1 MTKFYDDSK
10 LLTISMTDNTTG
22 TSFEADFFEVGN
34 LNYNADLGAYKV
46 DDVEYLADYAK
57 DYANGTNP
65 DFDEAGDCTVS
76 ADIEVR

>member
-22 TSFEADFFEVGN
+22 AAFEADFFEVGN
-34 LNYNADLGAYKV
+34 LNYNADLDAYKV

-76 ADIEVR
+76 ADIEAL

>member
-22 TSFEADFFEVGN
+22 AAFEADFFEVSN
-34 LNYNADLGAYKV
+34 LSYNADLDAYKV
-46 DDVEYLADYAK
+46 DDVEYLADYAR

-65 DFDEAGDCTVS
+65 DFDKAGDCTVS
-76 ADIEVR
+76 ADIEAL

>member
-1 MTKFYDDSK
+1 MTRFYDDSRI
-10 LLTISMTDNTTG
+10 LSIEMLDNTTG
-22 TSFEADFFEVGN
+22 AAFEADFFEVSG
-34 LNYNADLGAYKV
+34 LRYNADLDACKV

-76 ADIEVR
+76 ADIEAL

>member
-1 MTKFYDDSK
+1 MTRFYDDSRI
-10 LLTISMTDNTTG
+10 LSIEMLDNSTG
-22 TSFEADFFEVGN
+22 AAFEADFFEAGN
-34 LNYNADLGAYKV
+34 LNYNADLDAYKV

-76 ADIEVR
+76 ADIEAL

>member
-1 MTKFYDDSK
+1 MTRFYDDSSI
-10 LLTISMTDNTTG
+10 LSIEMLDNSTG
-22 TSFEADFFEVGN
+22 AAFVADFFEVGN
-34 LNYNADLGAYKV
+34 LNYNADLDAYKV

-76 ADIEVR
+76 ADIEAL

>member
-1 MTKFYDDSK
+1 MTRFYDDSRI
-10 LLTISMTDNTTG
+10 LSLEMLDNSTG
-22 TSFEADFFEVGN
+22 AAFEADFFEVGN
-34 LNYNADLGAYKV
+34 LNYNADLDAYKV

-76 ADIEVR
+76 ADIEAL